1 MFLYYCNIQIL
12 KIRYNKKHP
21 TSDISFYLLIKKS
34 GLVLIATSKFVKFHR
49 QNCLV
54 SQRTDAF
61 SQVRSFQLNPVQK
74 PSANNERERWCRGI
88 SHELSRHN
96 WSSYWPEEAFEVAGT
111 RRRVN
116 GSKRRRERRKERNP
130 DVISCLRCVVA
141 GVRYIGP
148 NDRPLRAAMRYPHAP
163 HRERPFFFYFPS
175 AKFSLPLPITRASN
189 SLPRL

>member
-1 MFLYYCNIQIL
+1 M
-12 KIRYNKKHP
+12 
-21 TSDISFYLLIKKS
+21 S
-34 GLVLIATSKFVKFHR
+34 
-49 QNCLV
+49 
-54 SQRTDAF
+54 
-61 SQVRSFQLNPVQK
+61 
-74 PSANNERERWCRGI
+74 RWCRGI

-116 GSKRRRERRKERNP
+116 GSKRRRERRKERNL

-163 HRERPFFFYFPS
+163 HESVRFFTSHPQNFPFRCPPPEFRTRYLAS
-175 AKFSLPLPITRASN
+175 EGKQRTYIVLITRILFYVIIYIS
-189 SLPRL
+189 